1 MELTVIN
8 SNSAGNGYILQNE
21 REALIIE
28 CGVAFSLIKQK
39 LNFNLKKVVGC
50 IVTHEH
56 GDHAKSIFE
65 VMGAGINVYATT
77 GTHMALGSNKHHR
90 AIETFS
96 GDHFKLGGFKIYP
109 FDIQHDVAE
118 PVGFIINHE
127 ETGKILFLT
136 DSFYCKYTFSGLNQI
151 IIEANHCKRI
161 LKDRGIAG
169 DSPQFLL
176 DRVLQS
182 HMSIQ
187 TCRAMLAANDLS
199 GVQKIVLIH
208 LSDGNSDEKAFK
220 SEIEQETGKPV
231 FIAVPGLTIPF
242 NLQPF

>member
-28 CGVAFSLIKQK
+28 CGVAFSLIKQH

-50 IVTHEH
+50 LITHEH
-56 GDHAKSIFE
+56 GDHAKSIQDAIA
-65 VMGAGINVYATT
+65 AGINVYASA
-77 GTHMALGSNKHHR
+77 GTLLALGANKSHR
-90 AIETFS
+90 CIETFS
-96 GDHFKLGGFKIYP
+96 GDHFTLGGFKIYP

-118 PVGFIINHE
+118 PLGFVIHHE

-151 IIEANHCKRI
+151 IIEANYCKSI
-161 LKDRGIAG
+161 LKSRGITG
-169 DSPQFLL
+169 ESPQFLN
-176 DRVLQS
+176 DRVLRS

-187 TCRAMLAANDLS
+187 TCREMLAANDLS
-199 GVQKIVLIH
+199 QVQKIVLIH
-208 LSDGNSDEKAFK
+208 LSDGNSDEVRFK
-220 SEIEQETGKPV
+220 SEIEQQTGKMV
-231 FIAVPGLTIPF
+231 FIATPGLTIPF
-242 NLQPF
+242 NKQPF